1 MTTQVNRAM
10 AMLLAA
16 ACKPLMPELQIPNA
30 STPETAT
37 DAAMLIVTYQG
48 KTFNVF
54 VEALLSG
61 EDEQLAGE
69 IDQVSETIDAA
80 DQAVRAAVQADEV
93 KVDFDSSMEPEPG
106 VDPDAGD
113 EEEEGGSDDAGKTN

>member
-61 EDEQLAGE
+61 EDEQLAGVV
-69 IDQVSETIDAA
+69 DQVTKELTLDDIPTVEVPADIYDALADAA
-80 DQAVRAAVQADEV
+80 GLDAGRSERTDAETRQETG
-93 KVDFDSSMEPEPG
+93 EPG
-106 VDPDAGD
+106 P
-113 EEEEGGSDDAGKTN
+113 SDQSS

>member
-61 EDEQLAGE
+61 EDEQMATE
-69 IDQVSETIDAA
+69 IDQLAGVQLWVETMRTRGHAGEDGELMH
-80 DQAVRAAVQADEV
+80 EV
-93 KVDFDSSMEPEPG
+93 KPGEVPVDIPR
-106 VDPDAGD
+106 PDDGHSA
-113 EEEEGGSDDAGKTN
+113 T